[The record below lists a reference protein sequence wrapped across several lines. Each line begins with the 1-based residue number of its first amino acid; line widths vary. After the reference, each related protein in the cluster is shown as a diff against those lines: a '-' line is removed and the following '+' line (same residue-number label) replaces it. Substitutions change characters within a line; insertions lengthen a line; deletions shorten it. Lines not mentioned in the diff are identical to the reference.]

1 MEPDT
6 FSDLYTVAES
16 DYALAALERI
26 FGGIIPFLA
35 GRDEAYS
42 GVGTFLSPL
51 IGMMNL
57 LALSLA
63 VLVGAYTFFSLVVDT
78 AADGQ
83 VLGRST
89 DTKNTVLRAGA
100 AALLFL
106 PISGGL
112 SVIQLL
118 AFGVAI
124 GGSGMAN
131 QAWNWFAEQTLDGTA
146 YTSPATSLNDGDWQM
161 RGQLGLATYTMVLG
175 RLCELHMDRLADT
188 YDVQAQTTR
197 MAVPRVSTTDASAG
211 LFGIGGSAA
220 TETKSYEWFY
230 QTGTGANASND
241 ICGSVKYSIT
251 YNVTATS
258 DQPGAT
264 ESLKDF
270 SSSLS
275 NIAQNQVYNSVRDTL
290 NNVVQPRAEAL
301 ADRLYS
307 GNPGSTTSSLRND
320 AVVQEE
326 IRAIANAAALSIYNS
341 RSSIGADSAE
351 VQRIQEE
358 LIGSVSQNGWVMAPI
373 WQRGLASLYTTMRE
387 LQTNLDLTYDA
398 DHRIGRI
405 FGQGTYGFFFSANDV
420 SRASFAPV
428 ERDFEYLESQLPFVV
443 KLQQPD
449 AGSRTNPM
457 GEDAGA
463 EMGGQTMRGLYTFFI
478 SKLGPNADGA
488 THYKDPFLEYA
499 DIGSNLF
506 MIAAP
511 LVAGGS
517 IAEGVAKTF
526 KVDGIVGLITGPLK
540 AVGYFILAVAV
551 TFMLLIPAIP
561 ILYFFSGVMSWF
573 ALVIESVFA
582 LPLALLLWLV
592 PAREPSMIG
601 PWNKVMV
608 TLCGLLLRPFFIIV
622 GMIACI
628 LLLWIGNQ
636 FLAVIFSNMLLVMT
650 PGWSVMA
657 AVMMCG
663 LIGLYCYATVLLAL
677 HCSSLI
683 NLFGDAVMNWI
694 GGFASPLNRESMGEN
709 LAQTGRNTA
718 PVPGIGGLH
727 EGLSQTG
734 RGYLQGRAKA
744 DKWIGRRNLGRLGS
758 DK

>member
-1 MEPDT
+1 
-6 FSDLYTVAES
+6 
-16 DYALAALERI
+16 
-26 FGGIIPFLA
+26 
-35 GRDEAYS
+35 
-42 GVGTFLSPL
+42 
-51 IGMMNL
+51 
-57 LALSLA
+57 
-63 VLVGAYTFFSLVVDT
+63 
-78 AADGQ
+78 
-83 VLGRST
+83 
-89 DTKNTVLRAGA
+89 
-100 AALLFL
+100 
-106 PISGGL
+106 
-112 SVIQLL
+112 
-118 AFGVAI
+118 
-124 GGSGMAN
+124 
-131 QAWNWFAEQTLDGTA
+131 
-146 YTSPATSLNDGDWQM
+146 M